1 MQRHLAR
8 LADRFWKR
16 DPARLAIASPEA
28 LRAQALCRRW
38 PAFRA
43 EASRPQTAR
52 TDEPLRR
59 YFDANRAGPGIW
71 KWEHYFE
78 IYHRHLAKF
87 IGTSAH
93 LVEVGV
99 FSGGSLGM
107 WREYLGPQSRI
118 SGIDIEEACR
128 TYAREGIDIFI
139 GDQADRRFWAEF
151 RDQAPPMDVVID
163 DGGHQPEQQM
173 VTLEETLPYLRPGG
187 VYVCEDIHGA
197 GNRFAAFAHALAAQ
211 LNATHWNR
219 HQEGL
224 TASDP
229 SPFQATVHSVHCYPF
244 LVVIETQSVPLAALQ
259 APRHGTQWQ
268 PFL

>member
-1 MQRHLAR
+1 MRRQLAQ
-8 LADRFWKR
+8 LTDRFR
-16 DPARLAIASPEA
+16 RRAIAPATIVSPEE
-28 LRAQALCRRW
+28 LRAAALCHRW
-38 PAFRA
+38 PSPSQRRSDPPAA
-43 EASRPQTAR
+43 EP
-52 TDEPLRR
+52 DNPLRR
-59 YFDANRAGPGIW
+59 YVDANREGPGIW
-71 KWEHYFE
+71 KWEHYFQ

-87 IGTSAH
+87 IGTPAH

-107 WREYLGPQSRI
+107 WREYLGPQCRI

-139 GDQADRRFWAEF
+139 GDQADRRFWAVF
-151 RDQAPPMDVVID
+151 RDQAPPMDVAID